1 MPSPTTAHDFT
12 IRLISFSD
20 DDIAAETAGVLDLI
34 DTNTIGVVQVISR
47 LMHDHPAI
55 GSMFGQVPRGHVALH
70 ARFVTERNSVNL
82 FFVRPKSWW
91 TSLMPAHLL
100 LSTPDNLSTLTG
112 KANFVE
118 PDLPLTEH
126 EVRRHATEL
135 IDSWTQ
141 HRNQKQRTRQ
151 LLARARELGSGNHTA
166 LDHAI
171 RELNA
176 SRGRPSA
183 KQRAVIIDALKTI
196 LPETP

>member
-20 DDIAAETAGVLDLI
+20 DDIASETAGVLDLI

-70 ARFVTERNSVNL
+70 ARFVTQRNSVNL
-82 FFVRPKSWW
+82 FFVRPRSWW

-112 KANFVE
+112 KASFVE
-118 PDLPLTEH
+118 PDIPLTEH

-135 IDSWTQ
+135 IDSWTSR
-141 HRNQKQRTRQ
+141 RNPKQDTRR
-151 LLARARELGSGNHTA
+151 LLIRARELGLSVRSVIGSAIEHIASAHGRLTA
-166 LDHAI
+166 Q
-171 RELNA
+171 
-176 SRGRPSA
+176 
-183 KQRAVIIDALKTI
+183 QRTAVIHALQTVA
-196 LPETP
+196 PTTR